1 MERQLLSA
9 ALQSRASYALIKEKV
24 SPEAKN
30 RKDVRYSPE
39 FRMLMDMVGKYYH
52 KDKEAT
58 HVNKD
63 LLDGLIE
70 ATIANDKHKERFKG
84 LVADALSSDTS
95 VPNINALIRTA
106 LRHEIG
112 GRLAIKMANREDV
125 TEEELEEYR
134 KTLLEEA
141 VEDEGAE
148 GVLRSDTL
156 IHALRET
163 LAGERGLSL
172 YPPALGKALGPRGLQ
187 PGSHLVIYG
196 RPEISKSGFCITNAA
211 RWAMSGKKVLYFI
224 NEDPGVNIQLRIL
237 CCITG
242 WTEEKVLE
250 DLETAMEMANGRG
263 FGNVVI
269 KELHPGTATEIAKWI
284 EEEKPDAVIVD
295 QLRNLWAKADSRAN
309 QLDQVARDVR
319 DVLKKYGI
327 VGISVSQAGE
337 SAEGKAVLGMTDLDN
352 SKTGIPGACDVLIGI
367 GATQEHVATGY
378 RVLTLSKNK
387 VNGNH
392 DSLTVRFIPQLSRYT
407 DV

>member
-9 ALQSRASYALIKEKV
+9 ALRSRNSYTLIQDKV

-30 RKDVRYSPE
+30 RKDVRYTPE
-39 FRMLMDMVGKYYH
+39 FRIIMEMVGKYY
-52 KDKEAT
+52 DRDGEAT

-63 LLDGLIE
+63 LLGGMID
-70 ATIANDKHKERFKG
+70 AAVANDKHKEKFKSIVG
-84 LVADALSSDTS
+84 EALSSDTS

-112 GRLAIKMANREDV
+112 GKLALKMANREDV
-125 TEEELEEYR
+125 SEEELEEYR
-134 KTLLEEA
+134 KTLRDEDIEE
-141 VEDEGAE
+141 EDD
-148 GVLRSDTL
+148 GVLRADSL
-156 IHALRET
+156 AEALRQT

-172 YPPALGKALGPRGLQ
+172 YPPALSSAIGPRGLQ
-187 PGSHLVIYG
+187 PGSHVVIYG

-211 RWAMSGKKVLYFI
+211 RWAMAGKRVLYFI

-242 WTEEKVLE
+242 WTEEKVLADVDRATE
-250 DLETAMEMANGRG
+250 LANSRG
-263 FGNVVI
+263 FDNVVI
-269 KELHPGTATEIAKWI
+269 KELHPGTSGEIDAWI
-284 EEEKPDAVIVD
+284 EKEKPDAIIVD

-319 DVLKKYGI
+319 DLAKKHGI
-327 VGISVSQAGE
+327 VGLSVSQAGE
-337 SAEGKAVLGMTDLDN
+337 TAEGKAVLGMTDLDN

-392 DSLTVRFIPQLSRYT
+392 DSLTVRFIPQLSRYV